1 MSLRE
6 TLSNYWYAFQQ
17 ELFPRLEATLAPLS
31 PRYELFVEVVEFVR
45 LEDLLPYLCGL
56 PGRPPEDRAALARA
70 FLAKAVFDIPTT
82 RALIERL
89 RVDRTLY
96 QLCGWSSGDRLPSEA
111 TFSRAF
117 AEFADSALAS
127 RLHETLIART
137 LKDHLVGHISRD
149 ATAIEGREKPVP
161 KAQAQTPPKRQRG
174 RPRKGEERPKEL
186 TRLQR
191 QLTMTRPEMVEEL
204 PKACDV
210 GVKKNAKGV
219 RQTWVG
225 YKLHIDAADGG
236 VPVSCLLTSA
246 SLHDSQAAIPLASLT
261 AERVDNL
268 YDLMDAAYDADE
280 IRTYSR
286 ELGHTAIIAVN
297 PRRSVERKE
306 ALRRE
311 AQARRATGYVFA
323 DQRRYNE
330 RSTVER
336 VYGRLKDEF
345 GGRQVRVR
353 GHAKVLC
360 HLMFGIVALT
370 VSQLMR
376 LLPPPL
382 QL

>member
-149 ATAIEGREKPVP
+149 ATAIEGREKPAP
-161 KAQAQTPPKRQRG
+161 KVQAAPPPKRQRG

-210 GVKKNAKGV
+210 GVKKK
-219 RQTWVG
+219 RQGRATDVG
-225 YKLHIDAADGG
+225 WL
-236 VPVSCLLTSA
+236 
-246 SLHDSQAAIPLASLT
+246 QAA
-261 AERVDNL
+261 
-268 YDLMDAAYDADE
+268 Y
-280 IRTYSR
+280 
-286 ELGHTAIIAVN
+286 
-297 PRRSVERKE
+297 RRGRW
-306 ALRRE
+306 
-311 AQARRATGYVFA
+311 RRAGELSPDV
-323 DQRRYNE
+323 
-330 RSTVER
+330 
-336 VYGRLKDEF
+336 
-345 GGRQVRVR
+345 
-353 GHAKVLC
+353 
-360 HLMFGIVALT
+360 GIAA
-370 VSQLMR
+370 
-376 LLPPPL
+376 
-382 QL
+382 

>member
-6 TLSNYWYAFQQ
+6 TLSKYWYAFQQ
-17 ELFPRLEATLAPLS
+17 ELFPRLEMEFGPFAG
-31 PRYELFVEVVEFVR
+31 RYALLVAVIEFVR
-45 LEDLLPYLCGL
+45 LEILLPSVSSS
-56 PGRPPEDRAALARA
+56 PGRPPQDRAALARA
-70 FLAKAVFDIPTT
+70 FIAKAVFDIPTT

-89 RVDRTLY
+89 RVDHTLHR
-96 QLCGWSSGDRLPSEA
+96 LCGFSGACRLPSEA
-111 TFSRAF
+111 TFSRGF
-117 AEFADSALAS
+117 AEFAASALVS
-127 RLHETLIART
+127 RLHEALVRRT
-137 LKDHLVGHISRD
+137 MKDHLVGHISRD
-149 ATAIEGREKPVP
+149 ATAIESREKPVP
-161 KAQAQTPPKRQRG
+161 KAQARPKRQRG

-191 QLTMTRPEMVEEL
+191 QLTMTLPEMVDEL

-210 GVKKNAKGV
+210 GVKKNAKGALE
-219 RQTWVG
+219 TWVG
-225 YKLHIDAADGG
+225 YKLHVDAADGG

-246 SLHDSQAAIPLASLT
+246 SLHDSQAAIALASLT

-268 YDLMDAAYDADE
+268 YDLMDAAYDTDE
-280 IRTYSR
+280 IRALSR
-286 ELGHTAIIAVN
+286 ELGHKAIIAVN

-306 ALRRE
+306 ALKRE
-311 AQARRATGYVFA
+311 AKARRATGYVFP

-376 LLPPPL
+376 LLPPL

>member
-161 KAQAQTPPKRQRG
+161 KVQAAPPPKRQRG

-306 ALRRE
+306 ALTRE